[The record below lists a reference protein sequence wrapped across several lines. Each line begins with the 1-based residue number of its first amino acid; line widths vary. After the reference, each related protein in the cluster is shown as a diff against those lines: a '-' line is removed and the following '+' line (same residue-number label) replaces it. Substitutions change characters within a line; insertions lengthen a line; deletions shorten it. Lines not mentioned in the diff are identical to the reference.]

1 MKLPQLL
8 TVVLVF
14 WLQAVIAQAGDRA
27 TPDEAKAMAIKAA
40 QYLNSVGSQTAFAA
54 FDAKAGPWHDRDLY
68 VFVLAPDA
76 TVLAHGGIAG
86 YIGKSIA
93 SLKDVDGNSIAG
105 LINAVPDQG
114 WADYKWQN
122 PLTKAIEAK
131 MSYSVKVGDDHV
143 VVGAYK

>member
-1 MKLPQLL
+1 MKACTLIMLAL
-8 TVVLVF
+8 IIGLVGATA
-14 WLQAVIAQAGDRA
+14 LAGDRG

-40 QYLNSVGSQTAFAA
+40 KYLKDVGPDKAFAA
-54 FDAKAGPWHDRDLY
+54 FDVKDNEWHDRDLY
-68 VFVLAPDA
+68 VYVLAPDA

-105 LINAVPDQG
+105 LINAIPDQG
-114 WADYKWQN
+114 WAEYKWQN
-122 PLTKAIEAK
+122 PVTKAIELK
-131 MSYSVKVGDDHV
+131 TSYAVKVGDDHV